1 MDARNQGVPLNW
13 FAGCGRLAANL
24 RRAEVRRKM
33 CGCTLHHRR
42 KTITLRFLE
51 GGFEVRAARKPW
63 AALLVLAGCAQ
74 AQPLPAEAD
83 RTYERS
89 SAWVRYYA
97 ERYQLQIEFVEA
109 IIDQESA
116 WNPHAVSKKGAVGLM
131 QLMPDTARRFGVAN
145 RFRIEQNIQGG
156 MAYLAWLKQQF
167 NADLRLVTAAYYV
180 GEAPIRLRGLAY
192 ANPDV
197 HTYVSQVAQ
206 RYRARL
212 ASKAESTTHAQEAPG
227 R

>member
-1 MDARNQGVPLNW
+1 
-13 FAGCGRLAANL
+13 
-24 RRAEVRRKM
+24 VRS
-33 CGCTLHHRR
+33 
-42 KTITLRFLE
+42 
-51 GGFEVRAARKPW
+51 ARKLW

-74 AQPLPAEAD
+74 AQPPPAETD
-83 RTYERS
+83 GTHEQS

-97 ERYQLQIEFVEA
+97 ERYQLPIEFVEA

-116 WNPHAVSKKGAVGLM
+116 WNPHAVSKRGAVGLM
-131 QLMPDTARRFGVAN
+131 QLMPNTARRFGVAD

-156 MAYLAWLKQQF
+156 VAYLAWLQQQF

-180 GEAPIRLRGLAY
+180 GEAPIRLRGLEY

-197 HTYVSQVAQ
+197 HAYVSRVAQ
-206 RYRARL
+206 RYRGRL
-212 ASKAESTTHAQEAPG
+212 ASKAESTTHPQETSG

>member
-1 MDARNQGVPLNW
+1 MRS
-13 FAGCGRLAANL
+13 
-24 RRAEVRRKM
+24 
-33 CGCTLHHRR
+33 
-42 KTITLRFLE
+42 
-51 GGFEVRAARKPW
+51 ARKLW

-74 AQPLPAEAD
+74 AQPLPAETD
-83 RTYERS
+83 GNYEQS

-97 ERYQLQIEFVEA
+97 KRYQLPLEFVEA

-116 WNPHAVSKKGAVGLM
+116 WNPHAVSRKGAVGLM
-131 QLMPDTARRFGVAN
+131 QLMPNTARRFGVAD

-180 GEAPIRLRGLAY
+180 GEAPIRLRGLEY

-197 HTYVSQVAQ
+197 HAYVSRVAQ

-212 ASKAESTTHAQEAPG
+212 ASKAESTTHPQETPG

>member
-1 MDARNQGVPLNW
+1 
-13 FAGCGRLAANL
+13 
-24 RRAEVRRKM
+24 
-33 CGCTLHHRR
+33 
-42 KTITLRFLE
+42 
-51 GGFEVRAARKPW
+51 VRATGKLW
-63 AALLVLAGCAQ
+63 AALLVLAGCTP
-74 AQPLPAEAD
+74 AQPPPPKAD
-83 RTYERS
+83 GIYERS
-89 SAWVRYYA
+89 NAWVRYYA
-97 ERYQLQIEFVEA
+97 ERYQLPIEFVEA

-131 QLMPDTARRFGVAN
+131 QLMPDTATRFGVAN
-145 RFRIEQNIQGG
+145 RFRIEQNIRGG

-212 ASKAESTTHAQEAPG
+212 ASKAESTTHAQETP
-227 R
+227 RR

>member
-1 MDARNQGVPLNW
+1 M
-13 FAGCGRLAANL
+13 
-24 RRAEVRRKM
+24 
-33 CGCTLHHRR
+33 
-42 KTITLRFLE
+42 
-51 GGFEVRAARKPW
+51 RAASKLW
-63 AALLVLAGCAQ
+63 AALLVLAGGAQ
-74 AQPLPAEAD
+74 AQLPPAEAD
-83 RTYERS
+83 GTFERS
-89 SAWVRYYA
+89 TAWVRYYA
-97 ERYQLQIEFVEA
+97 ERYQLPIEFVEA

-116 WNPHAVSKKGAVGLM
+116 WNPDAVSTKGAVGLM
-131 QLMPDTARRFGVAN
+131 QLMPNTARRFGVAN

-156 MAYLAWLKQQF
+156 MAYLAWLKQRF

-180 GEAPIRLRGLAY
+180 GEAPIRLRGLEY

-212 ASKAESTTHAQEAPG
+212 SSKTESTTHRQETPG